1 MDYFIIDNFYMQI
14 KYFYFILLTLFISTS
29 SFAQIDNNKRIEIDV
44 FNFEP
49 EKKSDKKI
57 ILFDNSNTVEKKGET
72 ITFFGSLS
80 DISDNFPKYS
90 VIPNKNNRS
99 MQNHNAREKDVL
111 VKKYWDGKDISD
123 VKLKT
128 KLELGKL
135 ETSTQRIRI
144 ECRDHSYV
152 DGDRVRLYV
161 NEQVVRSNIILHGG
175 YYTIDIDL
183 NEGFNRIDIEALN
196 QGTSG
201 PNTAEFRVFDGNGNL
216 LADQEWNILT
226 GYIATLVVIKN

>member
-1 MDYFIIDNFYMQI
+1 MRN
-14 KYFYFILLTLFISTS
+14 KNLYFILLILFISTS
-29 SFAQIDNNKRIEIDV
+29 LVAQIDNNKAIKTDA

-49 EKKSDKKI
+49 EKKSDEKKI
-57 ILFDNSNTVEKKGET
+57 VFDNSNTVEKKGET
-72 ITFFGSLS
+72 ITRFGNLS
-80 DISDNFPKYS
+80 DISDNFPQYS
-90 VIPNKNNRS
+90 VVPNKKNNN
-99 MQNHNAREKDVL
+99 MQNHSASDKDVL
-111 VKKYWDGKDISD
+111 VKKYWNGKDISD

-161 NEQVVRSNIILHGG
+161 NEQVIRSNIILHGG
-175 YYTIDIDL
+175 YYSVDIDL
-183 NEGFNRIDIEALN
+183 KEGFNRIDIEALN

-201 PNTAEFRVFDGNGNL
+201 PNTAEFRVFDDQGNL

-226 GYIATLVVIKN
+226 GYVATLVVIKK

>member
-1 MDYFIIDNFYMQI
+1 MRNNNLYFF
-14 KYFYFILLTLFISTS
+14 LLILFISS
-29 SFAQIDNNKRIEIDV
+29 SLIAQIDNNKAIETNA

-49 EKKSDKKI
+49 EKKSNEKKI
-57 ILFDNSNTVEKKGET
+57 VFDTSNTVEKKGEA
-72 ITFFGSLS
+72 ITLFGSLS
-80 DISDNFPKYS
+80 DISDNFPQYS
-90 VIPNKNNRS
+90 VVPNKNNNN
-99 MQNHNAREKDVL
+99 MQNHNARDKDVL
-111 VKKYWDGKDISD
+111 VKKYWNGKDISD

-161 NEQVVRSNIILHGG
+161 NEQVVRSNIILYGG
-175 YYTIDIDL
+175 YYSVDIDL
-183 NEGFNRIDIEALN
+183 KEGFNRIDIEALN

-201 PNTAEFRVFDGNGNL
+201 PNTAEFRVFDDHGNL

-226 GYIATLVVIKN
+226 GYVATLVVVKN

>member
-1 MDYFIIDNFYMQI
+1 MRNKNI
-14 KYFYFILLTLFISTS
+14 YFILLILFTSTS
-29 SFAQIDNNKRIEIDV
+29 LVAQIDNNKAIETNV

-49 EKKSDKKI
+49 EKKSDKKKI
-57 ILFDNSNTVEKKGET
+57 VFDNSDTVEKKGET
-72 ITFFGSLS
+72 ITLFGSLS
-80 DISDNFPKYS
+80 EISDNFPKYS
-90 VIPNKNNRS
+90 VVPNKNNNN
-99 MQNHNAREKDVL
+99 MQNNNAHKKDVL
-111 VKKYWDGKDISD
+111 VKKYWNGKDISD

-135 ETSTQRIRI
+135 ETSAQRIRI

-161 NEQVVRSNIILHGG
+161 NEKVVRSNIILYGG
-175 YYTIDIDL
+175 YYSVDIDL
-183 NEGFNRIDIEALN
+183 KEGFNRIDIEALN

-201 PNTAEFRVFDGNGNL
+201 PNTAEFRVFDDQGNL